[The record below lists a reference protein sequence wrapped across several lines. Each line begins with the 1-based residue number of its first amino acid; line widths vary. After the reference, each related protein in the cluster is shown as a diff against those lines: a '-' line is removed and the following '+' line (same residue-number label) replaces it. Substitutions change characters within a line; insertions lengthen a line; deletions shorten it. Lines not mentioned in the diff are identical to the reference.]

1 MDSGLAIVAPRNDG
15 HGVRRSVRPW
25 LTAAQLPSHLPHGAS
40 TSRLRNPP
48 YRFASTF
55 IKGGMT
61 MGQRVRPTTAENFAP
76 ADLLQG
82 ILVVSS
88 FGFWAVML
96 GLVPVLLFRVWL
108 T

>member
-1 MDSGLAIVAPRNDG
+1 MDFAAVAWRIHGSFTQSRLSFSFEVYQRGNTMG
-15 HGVRRSVRPW
+15 HRTRP
-25 LTAAQLPSHLPHGAS
+25 TAASQ
-40 TSRLRNPP
+40 
-48 YRFASTF
+48 
-55 IKGGMT
+55 
-61 MGQRVRPTTAENFAP
+61 FAP

-96 GLVPVLLFRVWL
+96 GLMPVLLYRVWL